1 MSRVIMTLLVRDNA
15 DIVAENMDF
24 HLAMGVDHIL
34 VTNNRSEDATRDIVL
49 DYVRRGAATL
59 IDEFDDDY
67 DQSAWVTRMARMAA
81 RDLSADWV
89 INSDVD
95 EFWWPLDG
103 NLKAVFASAP
113 TDCDVLFAPR
123 LNFLPMH
130 ALAAAFWR
138 EMVWRYV
145 VSRNALGEPLPGK
158 VAHRAVADITVA
170 EGNHTVTSAFLK
182 SAQRLGRIE
191 ILHFPYRSY
200 AQYAGKIAKGGAA
213 VERNTKVDAG
223 VFGTWR
229 QQYALQRNGGLES
242 WYRQLPH
249 GDDPMREAMVS
260 KGEIVMDTRLRKFM
274 AKLGSGH
281 S

>member
-1 MSRVIMTLLVRDNA
+1 MTLLVRDNA

-34 VTNNRSEDATRDIVL
+34 VTNNRSRDATRDIVL

-59 IDEFDDDY
+59 IDEFDDDF
-67 DQSAWVTRMARMAA
+67 DQSTWVTRMARMAA
-81 RDLSADWV
+81 RDLSADWI

-103 NLKAVFASAP
+103 NLKAVFSAAP
-113 TDCDVLFAPR
+113 TDCGVLLAPR
-123 LNFLPMH
+123 LNFLPMRT
-130 ALAAAFWR
+130 LSTFWR

-170 EGNHTVTSAFLK
+170 EGNHAVTSPFLK
-182 SAQRLGRIE
+182 PAQQQGRIE

-200 AQYAGKIAKGGAA
+200 AQYSAKIAKGGAA
-213 VERNTKVDAG
+213 VEKNTKVDVG

-229 QQYALQRNGGLES
+229 QQYALQRKGGLES

-249 GDDPMREAMVS
+249 GDDPMRAEMVS
-260 KGEIVMDTRLRKFM
+260 KGEIVMDTRLQKFM
-274 AKLGSGH
+274 ETLGSDNI
-281 S
+281 

>member
-1 MSRVIMTLLVRDNA
+1 MTLLVRDNA

-24 HLAMGVDHIL
+24 HLAMGVDHII
-34 VTNNRSEDATRDIVL
+34 VTNNRSKDATRDIVL

-59 IDEFDDDY
+59 IDEFDDDF
-67 DQSAWVTRMARMAA
+67 DQSTWVTRMARMAA
-81 RDLSADWV
+81 RDLSADWI

-103 NLKAVFASAP
+103 NLKAVFSAAP
-113 TDCDVLFAPR
+113 TDCGVLLAPR
-123 LNFLPMH
+123 LNFLPMRT
-130 ALAAAFWR
+130 LSTFWR

-170 EGNHTVTSAFLK
+170 EGNHAVTSPFLK
-182 SAQRLGRIE
+182 PAQQQGRIE

-200 AQYAGKIAKGGAA
+200 AQYSAKIAKGGAA
-213 VERNTKVDAG
+213 VEKNTKVDAG

-229 QQYALQRNGGLES
+229 QQYALQRKGGLES

-249 GDDPMREAMVS
+249 GDDPMRAEMVS
-260 KGEIVMDTRLRKFM
+260 KGEIVMDTRLQKFM
-274 AKLGSGH
+274 ETLGSDNI
-281 S
+281 

>member
-1 MSRVIMTLLVRDNA
+1 MTLLVRDNA

-24 HLAMGVDHIL
+24 HLAMGVDHII
-34 VTNNRSEDATRDIVL
+34 VTNNRSKDATRDIVL

-59 IDEFDDDY
+59 IDEFDDDF
-67 DQSAWVTRMARMAA
+67 DQSTWVTRMARMAA

-103 NLKAVFASAP
+103 NLEAVFSAAP
-113 TDCDVLFAPR
+113 TDCGVLLAPR
-123 LNFLPMH
+123 LNFLPMRT
-130 ALAAAFWR
+130 LSTFWR

-170 EGNHTVTSAFLK
+170 EGNHAVTSPFLK
-182 SAQRLGRIE
+182 PAQQQGRIE

-200 AQYAGKIAKGGAA
+200 AQYSAKIAKGGAA
-213 VERNTKVDAG
+213 VEKNTKVDAG

-229 QQYALQRNGGLES
+229 QQYALQRKGGLES

-249 GDDPMREAMVS
+249 GDDPMRAEMVS
-260 KGEIVMDTRLRKFM
+260 KGEIVMDTRLQKFM
-274 AKLGSGH
+274 ETLGSDNT
-281 S
+281 